1 MSETDV
7 IRRWTRLLS
16 GLRTRSAKLR
26 RPDSP
31 AGAPLDDLLGEA
43 LEACDGLLQDLAGA
57 ELLADRLRREL
68 HGEIVNRQYLLEQM
82 PMACVATDEASLIQN
97 ANQPAA
103 ELFNISPKHLRGRLF
118 LHFSADRAAF
128 GQLLQNL
135 PLDGGRVEA
144 SVPVRPRERGP
155 FTLHALIV
163 PETSADRTSWL
174 WFLKPELAFSGA
186 LSLDQSVSLAGR
198 VAEPRARS
206 RSIEDPPTTGS

>member
-1 MSETDV
+1 MTDTDV
-7 IRRWTRLLS
+7 IRRWTRIVS

-26 RPDSP
+26 RPDSL
-31 AGAPLDDLLGEA
+31 AVAPLDNLLEES
-43 LEACDGLLQDLAGA
+43 LEACTGLLQDLAGA

-68 HGEIVNRQYLLEQM
+68 HSEVVNRQYLLEQM
-82 PMACVATDEASLIQN
+82 PVACVTTDEASLIQN

-103 ELFNISPKHLRGRLF
+103 ELLNISTRHLRGRLL

-135 PLDGGRVEA
+135 PLADGRVEA
-144 SVPVRPRERGP
+144 SVAVRPRERGP
-155 FTLHALIV
+155 FTLSALIV

-186 LSLDQSVSLAGR
+186 LSLDQSGSLGAPAAG
-198 VAEPRARS
+198 PRARS
-206 RSIEDPPTTGS
+206 QSIEDPRLTGS